1 MFSRILIAR
10 QSSAALPVSR
20 VCRRLGIETVGL
32 YGGNEQI
39 YAESCDTRIELNEAL
54 SPEALISLA
63 REHSIDAVHP
73 GFCDVAE
80 DTALARALEA
90 EGLTYVGLDPDALET
105 VRSRNA
111 FRACVERANAR
122 SVPSELANDEN
133 EANSIGYR
141 LDYPM
146 AIRPDVGEGVVVVED
161 EEELSEAW
169 SKARALFGEDG
180 PLHVER
186 WLPRARTIEVL
197 VAADSEGAVEP
208 VTECETT
215 IRHGGFVLLEESP
228 SPALTFRIDGE
239 SVREMMF
246 DIAIRVAKELGS
258 VGLIRV
264 EMLFTADGT
273 LYTSGARLGLPSLH
287 SVLERATGLDLL
299 NLQLQLAS
307 GAPLPEEV
315 LVLQPSGHAIGA
327 RVVATEDA
335 QRGEAPSALR
345 FPAAPLRSVVVEPSC
360 AVGSLVPKD
369 DGAILAR
376 VTSFAPIRHQAALT
390 LDRLLAGSELAPHK
404 TNVPLIRAVLI
415 DDGFRAGCFDALSVP
430 RLLQE
435 KASA

>member
-10 QSSAALPVSR
+10 QSSAAFPVSR
-20 VCRRLGIETVGL
+20 VCRRLGIETIGL
-32 YGGNEQI
+32 YTGSEQA
-39 YAESCDTRIELNEAL
+39 YAESCDKAVELADPL
-54 SPEALISLA
+54 SPEALVALA
-63 REHSIDAVHP
+63 KEHEVDAIHP

-105 VRSRNA
+105 VRSRTA
-111 FRACVERANAR
+111 FRACVERASAQ
-122 SVPSELANDEN
+122 SVPSEMAENEN

-141 LDYPM
+141 LEYPL
-146 AIRPDVGEGVVVVED
+146 AIRPDVGPGHVVVED
-161 EEELSEAW
+161 EDELSEAW
-169 SKARALFGEDG
+169 SKARALFGEEG

-215 IRHGGFVLLEESP
+215 LRHGGFVLLEESP

-239 SVREMMF
+239 SIREMMF

-264 EMLFTADGT
+264 EMVFTADGI

-287 SVLERATGLDLL
+287 AVLERATGLDLL

-307 GAPLPEEV
+307 GAPLPEDV

-327 RVVATEDA
+327 RIVAINDA
-335 QRGEAPSALR
+335 QHSEAPSALR
-345 FPAAPLRSVVVEPSC
+345 FPAAPQRSVVVEPSC
-360 AVGSLVPKD
+360 SVGSPVPTD
-369 DGAILAR
+369 DGAVLAR

-390 LDRLLAGSELAPHK
+390 LDRILAGSELAPHD
-404 TNVPLIRAVLI
+404 TNIPLIRSVLI
-415 DDGFRAGCFDALSVP
+415 DDGFRAGCFDAISIP
-430 RLLQE
+430 RLLE
-435 KASA
+435 GETAS